1 MSDSTNA
8 RVAVITGGGS
18 GIGAAVA
25 RQLAA
30 EGWSVVVAARTK
42 TRLDDVAAAITNAG
56 GTAYAR
62 PTDVTVAAQVD
73 ALIADT
79 LATYGRLDAL
89 VNSAGVSTG
98 GEIVDTDADA
108 WWATVD
114 VNLRGTYL
122 CSRAALGPMLDAGDG
137 HIVNILSVASDTAFA
152 GASAYCASKA
162 AALMFTKVMA
172 AEVRTK
178 GVRVTAVLP
187 GATDTPLWDDMG
199 FKPEPEDM
207 MPPERVAETVS
218 FVLSQPRTAVVD
230 QVQVMPPRGIL

>member
-1 MSDSTNA
+1 MSESTNA

-25 RQLAA
+25 RLLAA

-42 TRLDDVAAAITNAG
+42 SRLDDAADAINGAG
-56 GTAYAR
+56 GTASAR

-73 ALIADT
+73 ALFADT

-89 VNSAGVSTG
+89 VNSAGASTG

-108 WWATVD
+108 WWETID

-122 CSRAALGPMLDAGDG
+122 CSRAALAPMLDAGDG

-199 FKPEPEDM
+199 FKPELEDM

>member
-1 MSDSTNA
+1 MSDSTRG

-25 RQLAA
+25 RQLAS
-30 EGWSVVVAARTK
+30 EGWVVVLAARTRS
-42 TRLDDVAAAITNAG
+42 RLDQVRG
-56 GTAYAR
+56 GIVSDGGISYVV
-62 PTDVTVAAQVD
+62 PTDVTEAAQVD
-73 ALIADT
+73 ALFVAT
-79 LATYGRLDAL
+79 LGKYGRVDAL
-89 VNSAGVSTG
+89 VNSAGISTG
-98 GEIVDTDADA
+98 GEIVDTDTDA

-122 CSRAALGPMLDAGDG
+122 CSRAALRPMLAAGDG
-137 HIVNILSVASDTAFA
+137 HIVNVLSVASDTAFA
-152 GASAYCASKA
+152 GASAYCVSKA

-172 AEVRTK
+172 AEVRSK
-178 GVRVTAVLP
+178 GVRVTGVLP

-207 MPPERVAETVS
+207 MPAERVAETVS